1 MGSPARILL
10 DAKNPS
16 QYSVDEV
23 IKFFWPDGEDPSW
36 AYGLHPPDPALLGPA
51 FRANDITGN
60 VLLSCVTNEVL
71 QDALG
76 VSSFA
81 QRAYM
86 LIGINILRVR
96 SATFP
101 PTAAPEQSSRTE
113 PTSITMA
120 STPLGS
126 MQFTVFGLRAQ
137 SEPLHAIIPNTPAA
151 GTTLLATTKK
161 QPRRVTNIITTPLL
175 PKLTAPAAP
184 AVNSS
189 SASRSSLPPTDDDG
203 KPLHPGWERFKA
215 NIVKNNPENT
225 TGNEDDVLP
234 PYGESEYDTEDQME
248 IEALPEK
255 PKKKDIPTES
265 TPPVDLTEFNS
276 IVDKLISDKRLEWI
290 RVMSKD
296 MWETMG
302 RCELS
307 DTAISD
313 RALNDIVR
321 FEKRLSDL
329 RDAIYGHRYTSG
341 LLIIK
346 ACESLD
352 ETLSDLFFRE
362 WQLAVLGKL
371 EPSPEDIQQDGSEP
385 HGMNTFATS
394 GPPRPSDPSST
405 SNCYDSEDPGEPSG
419 AESPSDACNSEDSDI
434 RPSDEPAAKKPRLES
449 DILDQSLPETSL
461 MSGLPTGATR
471 EVIDLTGDS
480 PEPEHKPVDMDTPIL
495 PRQTKRAIWIQQKRL
510 EKKAAKTHAAQIK
523 SCDSPEPEQKSFDMD
538 VPIPSQ
544 ETKCAEWK
552 RLQAEKKSERK
563 AAKIHAAQIKSC
575 DGPEPKPETKIEDKT
590 AIDHERKL
598 CRAVRP
604 KIARWRQYTAKRRWE
619 VKAGKTLAAQM
630 KSCDDDE
637 ERGKRERGVT
647 PEDIELE
654 RLRIASSV
662 IYSVPMPPSF
672 PMSPRPLASE
682 PSESPSVHPRSISPM
697 SEEGMAMYQ

>member
-1 MGSPARILL
+1 MAPPARIPS

-36 AYGLHPPDPALLGPA
+36 AHGLHPPDPALLGPA

-60 VLLSCVTNEVL
+60 VLLCCVTNEVL
-71 QDALG
+71 RDDLG

-86 LIGINILRVR
+86 IIGISILRDR

-113 PTSITMA
+113 PAGATMA
-120 STPLGS
+120 STPLSS
-126 MQFTVFGLRAQ
+126 MQFTVSGLRAQ
-137 SEPLHAIIPNTPAA
+137 SEPLHAIILNTPSA
-151 GTTLLATTKK
+151 GTILPATTKK
-161 QPRRVTNIITTPLL
+161 QPRRATNIITTPLV
-175 PKLTAPAAP
+175 PKPIAPAAP
-184 AVNSS
+184 AVNPS

-248 IEALPEK
+248 IEALPEN

-276 IVDKLISDKRLEWI
+276 IVDKLISDKRLAWI
-290 RVMSKD
+290 RGISKD
-296 MWETMG
+296 MWEASGLCEQG
-302 RCELS
+302 RD

-313 RALNDIVR
+313 RALNDIAR

-362 WQLAVLGKL
+362 WQLAVLDKL
-371 EPSPEDIQQDGSEP
+371 EPSPEQIQQDGSEP

-394 GPPRPSDPSST
+394 GPPGPSDPSST
-405 SNCYDSEDPGEPSG
+405 SDGYDSEDPGEPSG
-419 AESPSDACNSEDSDI
+419 AECPSDACNSEDSDI

-480 PEPEHKPVDMDTPIL
+480 PEREQKSFDTDVPIPL
-495 PRQTKRAIWIQQKRL
+495 QETKRAKWKRL
-510 EKKAAKTHAAQIK
+510 QAEKKLERKATKIHAAQIK
-523 SCDSPEPEQKSFDMD
+523 SCDSPEPK
-538 VPIPSQ
+538 P
-544 ETKCAEWK
+544 ETKRARWWK
-552 RLQAEKKSERK
+552 QLQADKKAR
-563 AAKIHAAQIKSC
+563 KIHAAQIKSC
-575 DGPEPKPETKIEDKT
+575 DSPEPNPETKIENKT
-590 AIDHERKL
+590 AIDHQRRL
-598 CRAVRP
+598 CRSVKP
-604 KIARWRQYTAKRRWE
+604 KLAAWRQYEARRRLEVQAAKRH
-619 VKAGKTLAAQM
+619 AAQI
-630 KSCDDDE
+630 KSCDDE
-637 ERGKRERGVT
+637 KRGERLTAEA
-647 PEDIELE
+647 IELE
-654 RLRIASSV
+654 KPRMASSATF
-662 IYSVPMPPSF
+662 SVPPMPPSF
-672 PMSPRPLASE
+672 PMSPRPLPSE
-682 PSESPSVHPRSISPM
+682 PPESPSVHPRSISPM